1 MQVGSVMDTLNRQAY
16 DSPLAVRAY
25 GRSEALLPAEQAVL
39 RKLAPELRDRKLLD
53 LGVGGGRT
61 TSAMLRISH
70 DYTAVDYSQSLV
82 DLAKRRTGVAA
93 IFHADVR
100 DMRKLFKAESFDFV
114 LFSFNGID
122 YMPHAGRLA
131 ALSEIHRVLKPGGR
145 FLFSS
150 HNRAASNAATCH
162 EPSRTRL
169 KRLLLL
175 PRHLRLQRFE
185 SETPEYAILN
195 DSGLRYSLLT
205 YYIDLAAQVRQLARA
220 GFEFVEGHD
229 SNGRPVIDDRTS
241 PFIHYLTA
249 KAVY

>member
-1 MQVGSVMDTLNRQAY
+1 MQVESVMDTLNRQAY
-16 DSPLAVRAY
+16 ESLLAVRAY

-70 DYTAVDYSQSLV
+70 DYMAVDYSQSLV

-122 YMPHAGRLA
+122 YMPHDGRLA

-150 HNRAASNAATCH
+150 HNRAAAVPC
-162 EPSRTRL
+162 RTAPL
-169 KRLLLL
+169 
-175 PRHLRLQRFE
+175 
-185 SETPEYAILN
+185 
-195 DSGLRYSLLT
+195 
-205 YYIDLAAQVRQLARA
+205 
-220 GFEFVEGHD
+220 FVEHD
-229 SNGRPVIDDRTS
+229 AAALRWRKSPGRPGHSFFGQIVDKRRGAIVDDRLAIAIMS
-241 PFIHYLTA
+241 LDEFEA
-249 KAVY
+249 RCR